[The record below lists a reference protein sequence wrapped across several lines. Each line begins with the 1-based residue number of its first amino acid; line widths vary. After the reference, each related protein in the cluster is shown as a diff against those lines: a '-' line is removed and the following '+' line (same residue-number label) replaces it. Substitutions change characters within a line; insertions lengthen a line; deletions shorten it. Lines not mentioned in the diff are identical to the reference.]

1 MEREPAALV
10 GLVSGVLA
18 LLLSL
23 DQLGLTNEKVG
34 LIMGVVTAL
43 VGVYTAW
50 KTRDTMLG
58 VIVAAV
64 NATAALVVGY
74 GFELSAD
81 TTAAAIAIVTV
92 LVGFFQRTQT
102 TPLATGTFAEPKPLA
117 A

>member
-1 MEREPAALV
+1 MKREPAALL

-34 LIMGVVTAL
+34 LIMGAVTA
-43 VGVYTAW
+43 VAGIYTAYV
-50 KTRDTMLG
+50 TNATMLG
-58 VIVAAV
+58 VIVGAV
-64 NATAALVVGY
+64 NAAFALVAGY
-74 GFELSAD
+74 GFELSPD

-92 LVGFFQRTQT
+92 VVGFFQRTQV
-102 TPLATGTFAEPKPLA
+102 TPLPTGNFNLA

>member
-1 MEREPAALV
+1 MKREPAAFV
-10 GLVSGVLA
+10 GLISGVLA

-23 DQLGLTNEKVG
+23 NLFGLTNENVG
-34 LIMGVVTAL
+34 LIMGVVTAGL
-43 VGVYTAW
+43 GVFTAW

-58 VIVAAV
+58 YIVAFA
-64 NATAALVVGY
+64 NATFALVAGF

-102 TPLATGTFAEPKPLA
+102 SPLPDGTFKEATA
-117 A
+117 

>member
-1 MEREPAALV
+1 MKREPAALV

-23 DQLGLTNEKVG
+23 NLFGLTNENVG
-34 LIMGVVTAL
+34 LIMGVVTAAL
-43 VGVYTAW
+43 GVFTAW

-58 VIVAAV
+58 VIVGLANAAF
-64 NATAALVVGY
+64 ALVAGY

-92 LVGFFQRTQT
+92 VAGFFQRTQT
-102 TPLATGTFAEPKPLA
+102 TPLPDGTFKEA
-117 A
+117 AV